1 MSFERPE
8 GLWLLALAVPI
19 LAFHFYRGKIRRL
32 PVPTL
37 LFWEQVLVEEERRS
51 ALKRLRH
58 YASLLLNLLALTVL
72 TSAVSEPQVRGLTP
86 RPRKIALVV
95 DTDPRML
102 ARGALDGARERAGA
116 WLDAC
121 DEAALYDGEG
131 LREPLTRDLD
141 RVRRALAA
149 LRIRPRGEARA
160 IERMLRRTRPD
171 LEVVFLTVPEGPPI
185 PNRGWVGGTW
195 VLAPEDR
202 FPTIRLEAARFGG
215 EPREER
221 LLVRWNGEPLTE
233 KAFRLDAEAALDLPL
248 DPSKHPGRRIES
260 GGVAEIAFAEADD
273 FPLDDAAFF
282 IVPATAPLPV
292 IVFHPDRP
300 NPLLM
305 GGLRA
310 LMAKGWV
317 GECVAVAIENFPK
330 ARTAIGEGT
339 GVIFDRCAP
348 PDSLSV
354 GAVLRFG
361 SSEGPA
367 IDRPVLTDW
376 DRRGPLL
383 QGVDLTDLAVKRA
396 RVLSQGDP
404 LIRSTA
410 GPIAVSERR
419 GGFAS
424 MTFGFSLEESDLALG
439 AGFPLLLR
447 NWIEWIRRG
456 AMRSLPAQVEIGA
469 IVGGTE
475 LDRPGA
481 VAVSADGREEVV
493 AVNAFDRARSDLSGL
508 SSAESLPV
516 PAPKPWYRKIPYA
529 WMAVAIVL
537 ILLFVEWVL
546 FHRGWI

>member
-19 LAFHFYRGKIRRL
+19 LAFHFYRGKVRRL

-37 LFWEQVLVEEERRS
+37 LFWEQVLVEEERQS

-72 TSAVSEPQVRGLTP
+72 TSAVSEPRVRGLTP
-86 RPRKIALVV
+86 RPRKVALVV

-102 ARGALDGARERAGA
+102 ARGALDRACEGAAA

-141 RVRRALAA
+141 RVRRGLGSI
-149 LRIRPRGEARA
+149 RIRPRGDARE
-160 IERMLRRTRPD
+160 IERMLRRNRPD
-171 LEVVFLTVPEGPPI
+171 LEVVLLSAPAGPPI

-195 VLAPEDR
+195 VSAPEDR
-202 FPTIRLEAARFGG
+202 FPTIRLEASRFGG

-221 LLVRWNGEPLTE
+221 VVVRWNGEPLTE
-233 KAFRLDAEAALDLPL
+233 RTFRLETDAVLNVPL

-260 GGVAEIAFAEADD
+260 GGVAEVAFADADA
-273 FPLDDAAFF
+273 FSLDDAAFF
-282 IVPATAPLPV
+282 VVPATAPLPV

-310 LMAKGWV
+310 LAAKGWV
-317 GECVAVAIENFPK
+317 GECVAVAIDRFEQ
-330 ARTAIGEGT
+330 ARPAIGEGT
-339 GVIFDRCAP
+339 GVIFDRCRP
-348 PDSLSV
+348 PEPV
-354 GAVLRFG
+354 PAGAVLQFG
-361 SSEGPA
+361 AVDGVA
-367 IDRPVLTDW
+367 IDRPVLSEW
-376 DRRGPLL
+376 DGRGPLL
-383 QGVDLTDLAVKRA
+383 QGIDLTDLAVKRA
-396 RVLSQGDP
+396 RVLSQGDS

-410 GPIAVSERR
+410 GAIAVSERR

-424 MTFGFSLEESDLALG
+424 VTFGFSLEESDFSLG
-439 AGFPLLLR
+439 AAFPLFLR
-447 NWIEWIRRG
+447 NWIEWVRRG
-456 AMRSLPAQVEIGA
+456 AMRSLPAQVEFGTA
-469 IVGGTE
+469 IGGTVP
-475 LDRPGA
+475 DRPGVFA
-481 VAVSADGREEVV
+481 ISAEGREEVV
-493 AVNAFDRARSDLSGL
+493 AVNGFDRARSDLSGL
-508 SSAESLPV
+508 SSVEPQ
-516 PAPKPWYRKIPYA
+516 PAPAPRPWYRKIPYA
-529 WMAVAIVL
+529 WAAVAIVL
-537 ILLFVEWVL
+537 ALLFVEWFL